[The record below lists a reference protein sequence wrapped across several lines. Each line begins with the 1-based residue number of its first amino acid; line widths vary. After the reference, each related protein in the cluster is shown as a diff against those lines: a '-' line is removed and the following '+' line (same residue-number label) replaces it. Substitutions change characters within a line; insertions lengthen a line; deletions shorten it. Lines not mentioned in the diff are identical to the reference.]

1 MEKTSFDAVY
11 NQVAWELCVEAASKA
26 KTELTLRYFAKEAGQ
41 EAIPVANVQK
51 AAEMLVSNPDG
62 SIRVTGSWIAGG
74 RQGDLDLV
82 CDEQFAPTVTET
94 YVIRFIED
102 RIRMQIA
109 RKLFA
114 RGAPSIESLDSGE

>member
-26 KTELTLRYFAKEAGQ
+26 KTELTLCYFAKEAGQ

-51 AAEMLVSNPDG
+51 AAETLISNPDG
-62 SIRVTGSWIAGG
+62 RITVTGSWIAGG

-82 CDEQFAPTVTET
+82 CDEQFAPTVTDT

-109 RKLFA
+109 KKLFA
-114 RGAPSIESLDSGE
+114 RGAPSIESLDAE